1 VIYPEGSGEALRWIS
16 DAARSSG
23 GQEYITANGS
33 GRFDY
38 RPLLPSISCPTLI
51 LHREHDQNHRIDEG
65 RRLAA
70 MIADA
75 RFVGLPGGSHHPMW
89 AHSDYMPVL
98 YEFLG
103 AAGSAYRT
111 GHRPSGTTTIL
122 FTDLVGHT
130 EMMQQLGDAK
140 GRAVLR
146 EHERITRETLTRHG
160 GSEVKTM
167 GDGFMASFPTA
178 TSAVECAVTL
188 HRAIAAWS
196 GNAPGT
202 TSPFPLPIRVGLNA
216 GEPIEEGGDLFGTSV
231 IMAARVAAHAGP
243 GDILLP
249 EPVRHLLAGKGFAF
263 IDCGTTALKGF
274 DEPVRLFRVE
284 WRT

>member
-1 VIYPEGSGEALRWIS
+1 
-16 DAARSSG
+16 
-23 GQEYITANGS
+23 
-33 GRFDY
+33 
-38 RPLLPSISCPTLI
+38 
-51 LHREHDQNHRIDEG
+51 
-65 RRLAA
+65 
-70 MIADA
+70 
-75 RFVGLPGGSHHPMW
+75 
-89 AHSDYMPVL
+89 
-98 YEFLG
+98 
-103 AAGSAYRT
+103 
-111 GHRPSGTTTIL
+111 
-122 FTDLVGHT
+122 
-130 EMMQQLGDAK
+130 
-140 GRAVLR
+140 
-146 EHERITRETLTRHG
+146 
-160 GSEVKTM
+160 
-167 GDGFMASFPTA
+167 MASFPTA

-231 IMAARVAAHAGP
+231 IMAARVAAQAGP